1 MNIIS
6 FNKKIMSSKKE
17 ITIYLKPTCTTCKKA
32 VAILDGCKVEYNSI
46 DYYKENLSIQE
57 LTDLIK
63 KLKVEPKELL
73 RKRAGIYSEL
83 GLEDKDLSLS
93 DVVKL
98 ILKYPDL
105 LQRPIVVRGD
115 EVILARP
122 AENIK
127 TLID

>member
-6 FNKKIMSSKKE
+6 FNKKIMSSKK
-17 ITIYLKPTCTTCKKA
+17 IKIYLKPTCTTCKKA
-32 VAILDGCKVEYNSI
+32 VEILESCNVEYDSI
-46 DYYKENLSIQE
+46 DYYKQNLSKRE

-63 KLKVEPKELL
+63 KLNVEPKTLL

-83 GLEDKDLSLS
+83 GLDSRDLNLS
-93 DVVKL
+93 EVVEL

-105 LQRPIVVRGD
+105 LQRPIVVRGE

-127 TLID
+127 IIID